1 MSLISSTD
9 LSNTLPEARK
19 WRVIA
24 LTNNFTKTDLADLG
38 RELLPARYATLD
50 VGAELAWLGWKDG
63 VVPHGLR
70 DMFDDFCDS
79 SELGMRKP
87 EAGIYLL
94 ACKRNNI
101 EPSDAVFLDD
111 LGMNLKAAKALGM
124 ETIHVPIGGSFGA
137 LAELGEKLGMDLTSG
152 FEPDE
157 ITPSKL

>member
-1 MSLISSTD
+1 MIQEGATYDKRVVEAIRRIRGNMTMSLISSTD

-70 DMFDDFCDS
+70 EMFDDFCDS
-79 SELGMRKP
+79 SELGMRY
-87 EAGIYLL
+87 AIYCSL
-94 ACKRNNI
+94 
-101 EPSDAVFLDD
+101 
-111 LGMNLKAAKALGM
+111 
-124 ETIHVPIGGSFGA
+124 
-137 LAELGEKLGMDLTSG
+137 
-152 FEPDE
+152 
-157 ITPSKL
+157 